1 MMCKNLRKRSY
12 RKEIYFYCA
21 KKRIKVSKTDCSNCN
36 EKEYRKFNKMKNRT
50 SKRSKACNI
59 LKKVKDIVEARDNG
73 ICIICGQL
81 GIPNSHY
88 IKRSQGGLG
97 IEQNIVCMCIECH
110 NAYDNGYD
118 NERVEFIRNKTREY
132 LKRQYG
138 ESWKEEDLY
147 YKKGGN

>member
-21 KKRIKVSKTDCSNCN
+21 KKRIKISKIDCSNCN

-59 LKKVKDIVEARDNG
+59 SKKVKDIVEARDNG
-73 ICIICGQL
+73 LCVICGQP
-81 GIPNSHY
+81 GIGNSHY
-88 IKRSQGGLG
+88 IRRSKGGLG
-97 IEQNIVCMCIECH
+97 IEQNVVCMCIECH
-110 NAYDNGYD
+110 NAYDNGKD
-118 NERVEFIRNKTREY
+118 KEKVEIIRNKTREY

-138 ESWKEEDLY
+138 ESWKEENLY
-147 YKKGGN
+147 YKKG